1 MGGWLGDEPFEI
13 DRIAFGANLILPV
26 NDRKEGLNCIGEFV
40 PAIKIDPELHDI
52 NIRLN
57 RRRSIDL
64 TRKVIINRLANWSVV
79 KSSQKQLVMSNRG
92 EQTIRDFGEDI
103 YAVRLDL
110 DINTVPDVDNKLEGL
125 DRRKVFE
132 LLVDMAT
139 EIAHKGDI
147 L

>member
-1 MGGWLGDEPFEI
+1 
-13 DRIAFGANLILPV
+13 
-26 NDRKEGLNCIGEFV
+26 
-40 PAIKIDPELHDI
+40 
-52 NIRLN
+52 
-57 RRRSIDL
+57 
-64 TRKVIINRLANWSVV
+64 
-79 KSSQKQLVMSNRG
+79 MSNRG